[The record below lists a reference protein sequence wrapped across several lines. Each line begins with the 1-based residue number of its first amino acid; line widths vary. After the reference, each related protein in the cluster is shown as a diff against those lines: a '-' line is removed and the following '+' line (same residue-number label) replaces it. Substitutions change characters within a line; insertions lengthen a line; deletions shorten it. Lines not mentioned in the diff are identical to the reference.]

1 MMIMSQ
7 RIISQRLKLNS
18 IDPDSIKKM
27 LILFQLNIA
36 PLVLLLPSINVD
48 RIYNKLTQS
57 NSSDH

>member
-1 MMIMSQ
+1 MIMSQ